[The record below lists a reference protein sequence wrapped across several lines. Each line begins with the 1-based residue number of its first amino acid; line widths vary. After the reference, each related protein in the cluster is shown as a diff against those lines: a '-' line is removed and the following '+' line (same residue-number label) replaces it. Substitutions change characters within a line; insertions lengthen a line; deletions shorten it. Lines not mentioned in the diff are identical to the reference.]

1 MPERLLDLEH
11 SGGDLRPR
19 YLHACSRPWV
29 QALLHRLDG
38 CVGATRAQVVQRL
51 AARPRLGE
59 SSLTWRALVHLTL
72 RLLGF
77 ETNACIAPRALRQRL
92 FERAAAQPRRPPE
105 EVLAE
110 VARSLG
116 LSAREVE
123 RDLYADLPAEQRL
136 VAPATPLSVEVLT
149 ERFNLAQAQG
159 LLLRAV
165 RLTASAE
172 EGAKAL
178 LRFARLQ
185 RLLCLPEPAPGGG
198 VQLQLS
204 GPLSLFHHTTRY
216 GRAMA
221 AWLPALVA
229 APRWRLEA
237 TCVISGRPRRWRA
250 SHTDPIGTTHAP
262 PRRFDSKL
270 EERFFDDL
278 SRVGRGWRA
287 LREADP
293 VQVGRRIACPD
304 FTLIHEARGARVPV
318 ELVGFWTPEY
328 LRAKWETVRALPPDT
343 RWLLCVDEAL
353 ASGDLPPPVGA
364 PIFLFRRRIDV
375 QAFLD
380 FVEASLAR

>member
-1 MPERLLDLEH
+1 LLPERLLDLELNG
-11 SGGDLRPR
+11 SSARPR
-19 YLHACSRPWV
+19 YLDARCRPWV
-29 QALLHRLDG
+29 QALLDRLDG
-38 CVGATRAQVVQRL
+38 CVGAPRDQVVQRL

-59 SSLTWRALVHLTL
+59 SSLTWRALIHLTL
-72 RLLGF
+72 RLFGF
-77 ETNACIAPRALRQRL
+77 ETRACLTPRTLRRRL
-92 FERAAAQPRRPPE
+92 FERAAAQPDRPPGGVLE
-105 EVLAE
+105 EVA
-110 VARSLG
+110 ASLE
-116 LSAREVE
+116 LSTREVV

-136 VAPATPLSVEVLT
+136 VTPATPLSAGALT

-159 LLLRAV
+159 LLLRAIH
-165 RLTASAE
+165 LTASAE

-185 RLLCLPEPAPGGG
+185 RLLCLLEPAPEGG

-204 GPLSLFHHTTRY
+204 GPLSLFRHTMRY

-237 TCVISGRPRRWRA
+237 TCVIGGRPRRWRA

-278 SRVGRGWRA
+278 SRVGRGWHA

-293 VQVGRRIACPD
+293 VQVGSHIACPD

-328 LRAKWETVRALPPDT
+328 LRAKWETVRALPSDT

-353 ASGDLPPPVGA
+353 ASGDLPPPAGA
-364 PIFLFRRRIDV
+364 PVFLFRRRIDV

-380 FVEASLAR
+380 FVERLY